1 MLKTKEIKLKL
12 LLGILKEGEYFVAY
26 CPAFDLSGYGYS
38 EKEAKS
44 SFEKNVE
51 IFLEETIEK
60 GTLEKVLLNL
70 GWTLRKKPSVL
81 FEPPNI
87 ETKTIQRFAKSNK
100 VSFTNE
106 TIPISL
112 VV

>member
-1 MLKTKEIKLKL
+1 MTKTKEIKLKL
-12 LLGILKEGEYFVAY
+12 LVGILKEDEYFVAY
-26 CPAFDLSGYGYS
+26 CPAFDLSGYGYT
-38 EKEAKS
+38 EKEAKT

-51 IFLEETIEK
+51 IFLEETVEK

-70 GWTLRKKPSVL
+70 GWTLRKKPSVI

-87 ETKTIQRFAKSNK
+87 EVKTIQRFAKSNK
-100 VSFTNE
+100 VSITNE
-106 TIPISL
+106 IIPIPL